1 MLTTIY
7 LICAACSL
15 ALVVAGL
22 RHLRAAPSLALA
34 LTLPAIIAILYDN
47 LVIAMGRTLG
57 EGPLLVALTWP
68 RFVLHVLVLPP
79 LIVAMLLLT
88 RGAGVRWASRRAAM
102 IVALLLAA
110 ATLAAGV
117 ISEVMRLELAAS
129 YRGDILFYTHAH
141 PAGPPPGAIM
151 LLVGAIIYGGAIT
164 LRARWPWLALAALYT
179 LLAVPV
185 PDDGLS
191 GALVNLG
198 EVLLMGAMLLAVR
211 RFVDAL
217 APRSSPVMSVE

>member
-15 ALVVAGL
+15 AMAVAGL
-22 RHLRAAPSLALA
+22 RRLRAAPSLALA
-34 LTLPAIIAILYDN
+34 LILPAIIGILYDN
-47 LVIAMGRTLG
+47 LVIALGRTLG

-79 LIVAMLLLT
+79 LIVAMLLLA
-88 RGAGVRWASRRAAM
+88 RGAGVRWADHRAAM
-102 IVALLLAA
+102 IVAAVLAA

-117 ISEVMRLELAAS
+117 IREFTQLDLAAS
-129 YRGDILFYTHAH
+129 YHGDILFYTHAH
-141 PAGPPPGAIM
+141 STGPPPGAVM
-151 LLVGAIIYGGAIT
+151 LLVGAIIYGGAIG

-185 PDDGLS
+185 PDAGLS
-191 GALVNLG
+191 GALVNTG
-198 EVLLMGAMLLAVR
+198 EILLMGAMLLAAR

-217 APRSSPVMSVE
+217 APRSSPMMGVG